1 MARDTDRGSLV
12 FEVKPGF
19 ENLKAGAIM
28 LIAGV
33 ALYGFFHFGRAHLWG
48 IFCLLASAYFLCYGA
63 LNWFTV
69 FRCFQRGIEFN
80 GRFIAFED
88 LTSISARIY
97 TVKQTKTTKLCLDGI
112 NADGPLTIRVTIS
125 EFAGKSANGDHVVE
139 KVSAA
144 IVDQLKESLRT
155 TGSTPCGN
163 LATLAADSMLLHSG
177 GREVAYRDI
186 VAVRLTAAFFRGDL
200 LIRTADGFK
209 TSIKLTEPNAYP
221 LYYLLRSLVVAEANV
236 QTNVPSA
243 YEQRSS
249 RGCFFILSA
258 GLFVLAAPLLALLVI
273 IRAPV
278 PHAVLVAVVAMFL
291 ASGVFLWLGLR
302 AKQ

>member
-1 MARDTDRGSLV
+1 MAKDTDRGSLV

-19 ENLKAGAIM
+19 ENLKAGAIL
-28 LIAGV
+28 LIAGL
-33 ALYGFFHFGRAHLWG
+33 ALDGFFHFGRAHLWG
-48 IFCLLASAYFLCYGA
+48 IFCLLGSAYFLCYGA
-63 LNWFTV
+63 LNWSTV

-88 LTSISARIY
+88 LTSISAGIY

-112 NADGPLTIRVTIS
+112 NADGPLTIRVKIS

-155 TGSTPCGN
+155 TGSAQCGN
-163 LATLAADSMLLHSG
+163 LATLATNSMLLHSD
-177 GREVAYRDI
+177 GREVTYRDI

-209 TSIKLTEPNAYP
+209 TRIKLTEPNAYP
-221 LYYLLRSLVVAEANV
+221 LYYLLRSLVAAEVNV

-243 YEQRSS
+243 YELSS
-249 RGCFFILSA
+249 RGLFFILSA
-258 GLFVLAAPLLALLVI
+258 GLLVLAAPLVALLVI
-273 IRAPV
+273 IRAPIL
-278 PHAVLVAVVAMFL
+278 HAVLVAVVAMFL